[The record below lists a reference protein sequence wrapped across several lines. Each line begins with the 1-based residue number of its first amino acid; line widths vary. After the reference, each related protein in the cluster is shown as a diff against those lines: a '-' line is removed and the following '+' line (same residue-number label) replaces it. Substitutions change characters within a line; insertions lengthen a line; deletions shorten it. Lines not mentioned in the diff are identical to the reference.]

1 MLASVGTEAKN
12 RMVTRVEAL
21 RGQQGRGQEGPS
33 NKGQVNSLKDRLQLG
48 GQSEQGIPGRSEPS
62 RWWCQESRSVCF
74 PVILNHSTTPRKLQK
89 QAVLKQWVAGALRT
103 PREMTGDKT

>member
-48 GQSEQGIPGRSEPS
+48 G
-62 RWWCQESRSVCF
+62 
-74 PVILNHSTTPRKLQK
+74 
-89 QAVLKQWVAGALRT
+89 
-103 PREMTGDKT
+103 